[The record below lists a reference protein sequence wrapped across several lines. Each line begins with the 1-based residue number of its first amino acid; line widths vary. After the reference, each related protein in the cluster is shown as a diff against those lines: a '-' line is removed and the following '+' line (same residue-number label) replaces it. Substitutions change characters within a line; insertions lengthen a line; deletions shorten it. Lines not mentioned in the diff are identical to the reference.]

1 METAEPSP
9 YVSTIQEGVERVRE
23 GHGNYAFL
31 VDYSTIEY
39 VTERQCDLTQVGGLL
54 NTQGFAFALPQG
66 KVSSVTHSKRGSRIQ
81 PRILE
86 VGTSNSAESGESTF
100 ILLSK

>member
-9 YVSTIQEGVERVRE
+9 YVSTIQEGVKRVRE

-66 KVSSVTHSKRGSRIQ
+66 KVLHQLHTAKEGAGFSLVFWR
-81 PRILE
+81 
-86 VGTSNSAESGESTF
+86 
-100 ILLSK
+100 